1 METSGVE
8 IWYNSSKRMYEDGSG
23 QMIETRL
30 EKERLKRQ
38 QKQVLTMKAMKR
50 AGGVA
55 LIVLVLGVGGWL
67 GWRLWAAGSGLSEQ
81 AGAAAEAGGAATQ
94 SGEGAGTPASSTS
107 AVAVPSGAAA
117 STQSPSP
124 VATPK
129 GTQSGASTSAD
140 SGGILPGVSSLTSG
154 TATAIPAPA
163 SPASMLPSTT
173 DASSNESQ
181 VRLSFVGDVLLASTV
196 ETVMKRN
203 GFDYP
208 YREVLPLLQQPDM
221 TIANFESPITTRG
234 TPQKKDYVYRT
245 SPNALPPFKEAGF
258 DLVTLANNHTLDYGE
273 PGLLDTMSYLDQ
285 ADILRVGAGHNAD
298 EAFKP
303 VIVDKNGIKIAFLG
317 FSRVVPDNSWKAG
330 SKTTG
335 LADTYAEKR
344 PLEEIRKAKTQAD
357 LVVVLVHWGIERN
370 NKPEAYQTTLG
381 HHYIDAGADLVIGSH
396 PHVLQGLESYKGKW
410 IAYSLGNFIFTTNNV
425 RETLETVVLDASCG
439 KQGKCDLRVHPI
451 FTEYAKP
458 IPMEEEKGKQ
468 LLERLGSISYHST
481 VQQDGTVKP
490 AAQ

>member
-1 METSGVE
+1 MV
-8 IWYNSSKRMYEDGSG
+8 
-23 QMIETRL
+23 ETRL
-30 EKERLKRQ
+30 EKERQKRQ
-38 QKQVLTMKAMKR
+38 QQQVQSMKAMKR
-50 AGGVA
+50 VGGVA

-67 GWRLWAAGSGLSEQ
+67 GWWMWTAGGSVPERADLASEEDGAAAHPGDSSNALSPPVPSGDSAATASSPKAAPRGASATAGSG
-81 AGAAAEAGGAATQ
+81 GAAAGVTGAA
-94 SGEGAGTPASSTS
+94 
-107 AVAVPSGAAA
+107 
-117 STQSPSP
+117 
-124 VATPK
+124 
-129 GTQSGASTSAD
+129 
-140 SGGILPGVSSLTSG
+140 SG
-154 TATAIPAPA
+154 TAGSSASAVVVSPGATGTATTGASAPQAA
-163 SPASMLPSTT
+163 SPA
-173 DASSNESQ
+173 NESK

-221 TIANFESPITTRG
+221 TIANFESPVTTRG
-234 TPQKKDYVYRT
+234 TPQQKDYVYRT

-273 PGLLDTMSYLDQ
+273 PGLLDTMSNLDK
-285 ADILRVGAGHNAD
+285 AGILRVGAGHNAD

-303 VIVDKNGIKIAFLG
+303 VIVNKNGIKIAFLG

-330 SKTTG
+330 SKTPG

-344 PLEEIRKAKTQAD
+344 PLDEIRKAKAQAD
-357 LVVVLVHWGIERN
+357 LVVVMVHWGIERN
-370 NKPEAYQTTLG
+370 DKPEAYQTTLG

-425 RETLETVVLDASCG
+425 SQTLETVVLDAACS
-439 KQGKCDLRVHPI
+439 KQGQCDLRVHPI

-458 IPMEEEKGKQ
+458 IPMDEEKGKK
-468 LLERLGSISYHST
+468 LLERLTSISFHST
-481 VQQDGTVKP
+481 VQMDGSVKP
-490 AAQ
+490 ANR